1 MVRFKIAAAVA
12 AGAVC
17 VASAA
22 NAQDADRWTVHVGPA
37 VIALNENASFTAG
50 GAPVPGANV
59 KINPQYTL
67 EASVGYFV
75 TPNWAVTF
83 TGGLPPTARVHG
95 DGSVA
100 ALGALGS
107 ALYGPMTLTAEY
119 HFNREGKF
127 QPYVGA
133 GAAFLLIFKTKD
145 GAVTDLKAKHDIG
158 EAVSAGFD
166 YMITPKT
173 GVYVDARNT
182 WLKTTTTGF
191 LGPAA
196 VVGKVR
202 LDPAAYSVGLVHRF

>member
-1 MVRFKIAAAVA
+1 MVRYKIAAAVA
-12 AGAVC
+12 AGVVC
-17 VASAA
+17 AASAA
-22 NAQDADRWTVHVGPA
+22 NAQDADRWSVHVGPA
-37 VIALNENASFTAG
+37 MIALNENASFTAG

-59 KINPQYTL
+59 KIDPQYTL

-75 TPNWAVTF
+75 TPNWSVTF
-83 TGGLPPTARVHG
+83 TGGVPPTARVHG
-95 DGSVA
+95 AGSVE
-100 ALGALGS
+100 ALGTLGS

-145 GAVTDLKAKHDIG
+145 GAVTDLKAKNDVG
-158 EAVSAGFD
+158 GAVSVGFD

-191 LGPAA
+191 LGPAP

>member
-1 MVRFKIAAAVA
+1 
-12 AGAVC
+12 
-17 VASAA
+17 
-22 NAQDADRWTVHVGPA
+22 
-37 VIALNENASFTAG
+37 
-50 GAPVPGANV
+50 
-59 KINPQYTL
+59 
-67 EASVGYFV
+67 
-75 TPNWAVTF
+75 
-83 TGGLPPTARVHG
+83 
-95 DGSVA
+95 VA
-100 ALGALGS
+100 ALGTLGS

-145 GAVTDLKAKHDIG
+145 GAVTDLKAKDDVG

-166 YMITPKT
+166 YMLTPKT
-173 GVYVDARNT
+173 GIYVDARNT